1 MGDNQQP
8 LPYIASNDITAFSI
22 LDTGTGTVSSYRFDT
37 RSSKSDVIK
46 FDEFRLAKAIDSRKF
61 QNKDAV
67 LLAGVTLIITVL
79 IIAAGL
85 AGILPQNIIKLPFP

>member
-1 MGDNQQP
+1 
-8 LPYIASNDITAFSI
+8 
-22 LDTGTGTVSSYRFDT
+22 VSSYRFDT